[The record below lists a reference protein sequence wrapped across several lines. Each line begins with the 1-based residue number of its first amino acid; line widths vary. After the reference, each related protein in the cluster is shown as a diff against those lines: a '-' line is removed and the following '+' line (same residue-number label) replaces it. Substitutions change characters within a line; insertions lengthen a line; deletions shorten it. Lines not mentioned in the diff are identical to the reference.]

1 MAKSAQELTMSTIC
15 SEKEEIK
22 ATYNRL
28 PAGKV
33 RGKGTQHPKGC
44 TGEIPKP
51 NQETLLIK
59 DTMLL
64 DKIQKT
70 RPKTGTERKRGEET
84 EIKNKKVI
92 I

>member
-1 MAKSAQELTMSTIC
+1 MSTIC

-44 TGEIPKP
+44 TGTNPKP
-51 NQETLLIK
+51 N
-59 DTMLL
+59 
-64 DKIQKT
+64 
-70 RPKTGTERKRGEET
+70 
-84 EIKNKKVI
+84 
-92 I
+92 

>member
-1 MAKSAQELTMSTIC
+1 MAKSAQEFAMSTIC

-44 TGEIPKP
+44 TGINPKL
-51 NQETLLIK
+51 NQETWVIK
-59 DTMLL
+59 ATMLL
-64 DKIQKT
+64 EKIQEA
-70 RPKTGTERKRGEET
+70 RPKRGTERKLGGGGGGR
-84 EIKNKKVI
+84 
-92 I
+92 